1 MQPLLLGL
9 NYFSIRLHS
18 ETDAEAFFL
27 PEAPLDLYDSL
38 HAVTEIEARR
48 HDIGRPQ

>member
-27 PEAPLDLYDSL
+27 PELRLDVYDSL
-38 HAVTEIEARR
+38 HAVRVPGAER
-48 HDIGRPQ
+48 

>member
-27 PEAPLDLYDSL
+27 PELPLVIYGSL
-38 HAVTEIEARR
+38 HAVRVAGAER
-48 HDIGRPQ
+48 